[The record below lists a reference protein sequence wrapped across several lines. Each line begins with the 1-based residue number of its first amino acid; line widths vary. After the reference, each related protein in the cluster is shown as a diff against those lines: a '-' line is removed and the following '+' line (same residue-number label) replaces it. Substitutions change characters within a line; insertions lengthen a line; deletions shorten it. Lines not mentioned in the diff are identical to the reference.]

1 VTLPRLPNRTPITDA
16 SPIPGSPAR
25 SNPELR
31 LSFIRGHVQRLQAH
45 RRRWPCWLFPVV
57 IALVPNLPVMA
68 RRVEALSALQG
79 LALALTVVVTEA
91 ILMMSLVGV
100 LLGVAALVG
109 QNALRLLGLL
119 LLPVG
124 AVAAW
129 FMGQHQVVIGVGT
142 VLAVLSTDHDLSRE
156 LLDAPLLAWVV
167 GAGLLPTWLWW
178 RLAPPSWWRGPDRV
192 VLLLRWLTWLVVS
205 AVFLSCA
212 SALLSRVAA
221 PARPDGAPRAA
232 SPAGIAAHAY
242 LPTNWLG
249 SVSLID
255 PATRHRYLA
264 GVQLDDL
271 VVVLVIGE
279 TTRHDRM
286 GLFGH
291 DRDTTPYL
299 ALEQGLAAFPGRSC
313 DTSTRLSLACMFV
326 RPTAVRPDPRG
337 GADTVVERDVFSV
350 LRQLGFRIELYAL
363 QGEAGFY
370 GRIGVDEMKVREQ
383 VLAEPAHQGKPVH
396 DLLLVDE
403 LRAALA
409 RHDER
414 RRTAETTGAA
424 RQPLL
429 IVLHTKGSHYHY
441 AQRYP
446 ADQAP
451 WQPDCSG
458 PDEAC
463 DDAALL
469 NAYDNSVRYVD
480 TMLQAV
486 RDSVRSRRAWVVY
499 SADHGESIGGG
510 MHFHATPK
518 AVAPPEQFKVPLLF
532 WASPGFLADPLLA
545 DSHQRL
551 MERARQAP
559 PDRHGHHELFATML
573 GCLGVHSPDGG
584 IDPALDLCAGP

>member
-1 VTLPRLPNRTPITDA
+1 
-16 SPIPGSPAR
+16 
-25 SNPELR
+25 
-31 LSFIRGHVQRLQAH
+31 
-45 RRRWPCWLFPVV
+45 
-57 IALVPNLPVMA
+57 
-68 RRVEALSALQG
+68 
-79 LALALTVVVTEA
+79 
-91 ILMMSLVGV
+91 
-100 LLGVAALVG
+100 
-109 QNALRLLGLL
+109 
-119 LLPVG
+119 
-124 AVAAW
+124 
-129 FMGQHQVVIGVGT
+129 
-142 VLAVLSTDHDLSRE
+142 
-156 LLDAPLLAWVV
+156 
-167 GAGLLPTWLWW
+167 
-178 RLAPPSWWRGPDRV
+178 
-192 VLLLRWLTWLVVS
+192 
-205 AVFLSCA
+205 
-212 SALLSRVAA
+212 
-221 PARPDGAPRAA
+221 
-232 SPAGIAAHAY
+232 Y

-249 SVSLID
+249 SVAAVTAQAWRQHVDGVSLID

-264 GVQLDDL
+264 GVPLDDL

-383 VLAEPAHQGKPVH
+383 LLSEPAHQGKPVH

-414 RRTAETTGAA
+414 RRSAESTGAA

-429 IVLHTKGSHYHY
+429 VVLHTKGSHYHY

-451 WQPDCSG
+451 WQPDCSD

-545 DSHQRL
+545 NRHQRL